1 MRSEANRLFLMRTFS
16 RLMATAKGGGGR
28 GVGWVR
34 KGAHG
39 HCRGVRRE
47 GGGMGVQRGPWPLQ
61 RGVEGGGWDGY
72 VKGLMA
78 TAG

>member
-39 HCRGVRRE
+39 HCRGVGGRGVGWVCRGAHGHCRGVWRE
-47 GGGMGVQRGPWPLQ
+47 GGGMG
-61 RGVEGGGWDGY
+61 
-72 VKGLMA
+72 M
-78 TAG
+78 